1 MLTYRHFHLPVNSR
15 IKAQNKPMP
24 IYEYKAFNVKG
35 KSVTDII
42 DAESAASA
50 RQKLRSARI
59 YPVSIREV
67 YDTASKKQKRL
78 SDFLRSFSSR
88 VSPAELAMITRQL
101 ATLLGAGFPLVSA
114 LYTLIPQ
121 SRSSALKQ
129 VLSQIRDSIEE
140 GSSFAGA
147 LSQYPDIFSD
157 IYVNMVQS
165 GESSG
170 TLEVVLNR
178 LADISERQ
186 QALSHKIKSAMAYP
200 ILMSFV
206 GTAILVFLLTYI
218 VPTITAMFEDM
229 DQVLPLPTVILIAV
243 SEYLKTYWWVFLGAA
258 VVILIA
264 FKRFVKTEKGAY
276 WYDRMVLSLPLVGS
290 LRRKLAV
297 GRFTRTLGS
306 LLENGVSLM
315 AALGIVKNIVG
326 NRLFADAIESAAANV
341 EKGGN
346 LSDALGE
353 SNLFPNICIQMTQV
367 GENSGELETMLGK
380 VADIYEKEVENTI
393 SAMTSMLEPLII
405 LFMAV
410 IIGFI
415 VLAITLPIFEMNM
428 MVG

>member
-1 MLTYRHFHLPVNSR
+1 
-15 IKAQNKPMP
+15 MP

-42 DAESAASA
+42 DAESPASA

-78 SDFLRSFSSR
+78 SDFLQSFSSR

-121 SRSSALKQ
+121 SRSSALKR
-129 VLSQIRDSIEE
+129 VLSQIKDAIEE

-157 IYVNMVQS
+157 IYVNMVRS

-170 TLEVVLNR
+170 TLEIVLNR

-218 VPTITAMFEDM
+218 VPTITTMFEDM

-243 SEYLKTYWWVFLGAA
+243 SEYLKTYWWVILGAGA
-258 VVILIA
+258 VTLFA

-297 GRFTRTLGS
+297 GRFSRTLGS

-315 AALGIVKNIVG
+315 AALGIVKNVVG
-326 NRLFADAIESAAANV
+326 NRLFADSIESAAANV

-415 VLAITLPIFEMNM
+415 VLAICLPIFEMNM